1 LIIPSAA
8 FKKKEQKYFVY
19 IVHREEENAEGD
31 GSDKNIESS
40 KPEGDEGPSGEGDM
54 GTVEEREIK
63 IEYLTH
69 DMAEVGS
76 GLEEGEL
83 VIRELHR
90 EYKDKDK
97 VEITEVQETIF

>member
-1 LIIPSAA
+1 M
-8 FKKKEQKYFVY
+8 
-19 IVHREEENAEGD
+19 EED
-31 GSDKNIESS
+31 GEEVSDDQL
-40 KPEGDEGPSGEGDM
+40 GV
-54 GTVEEREIK
+54 VEEREIE

-69 DMAEVGS
+69 DAAEVGK

-83 VIRELHR
+83 IIRELHQ